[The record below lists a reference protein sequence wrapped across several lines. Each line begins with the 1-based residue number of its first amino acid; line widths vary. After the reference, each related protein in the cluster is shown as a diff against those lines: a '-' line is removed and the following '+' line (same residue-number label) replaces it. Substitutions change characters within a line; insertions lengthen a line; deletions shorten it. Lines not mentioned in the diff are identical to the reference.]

1 MGRRGPIPNPSSGES
16 KRGRNTLKHKG
27 ALQKQVS
34 VESPKFLKTNPL
46 ALEFWNRHAPDLIAA
61 KRLQPLQSELFGTI
75 CEMAAE
81 VRELTN
87 DVSSE
92 GYVVEGRRGQEPNPK
107 VRLLRDARR
116 DLLAAARGFG
126 LDAASDARLP
136 AEPPEDTAETN
147 PLLRY
152 LT

>member
-16 KRGRNTLKHKG
+16 KRGRNTLKRKG
-27 ALQKQVS
+27 APQKQVS
-34 VESPKFLKTNPL
+34 VESPKFLKAKPL
-46 ALEFWNRHAPDLIAA
+46 ALEFWDRHAPDLIAA
-61 KRLQPLQSELFGTI
+61 KRLQPLQAELFGTI

-136 AEPPEDTAETN
+136 AEPLEETVETN

-152 LT
+152 LN

>member
-1 MGRRGPIPNPSSGES
+1 
-16 KRGRNTLKHKG
+16 
-27 ALQKQVS
+27 
-34 VESPKFLKTNPL
+34 
-46 ALEFWNRHAPDLIAA
+46 
-61 KRLQPLQSELFGTI
+61 
-75 CEMAAE
+75 MAAE

-136 AEPPEDTAETN
+136 AEPPEETAEKN

>member
-16 KRGRNTLKHKG
+16 KRGRNTLKRKG

-136 AEPPEDTAETN
+136 AETPEDTAETN

>member
-16 KRGRNTLKHKG
+16 KRGRNTLKRKG
-27 ALQKQVS
+27 APQKQVS
-34 VESPKFLKTNPL
+34 VESPKFLKAKPL
-46 ALEFWNRHAPDLIAA
+46 ALEFWDRHAPDLIAA
-61 KRLQPLQSELFGTI
+61 KRLQPLQAELFGTI

-136 AEPPEDTAETN
+136 AEPLEETVETN

>member
-16 KRGRNTLKHKG
+16 KRGRNTLKRKG

-136 AEPPEDTAETN
+136 AELPEDTAETN

>member
-16 KRGRNTLKHKG
+16 KRGRNTLKRKG
-27 ALQKQVS
+27 APQKQTS
-34 VESPKFLKTNPL
+34 VESPKFLKAKPL
-46 ALEFWNRHAPDLIAA
+46 ALEFWDRHAPDLIAV
-61 KRLQPLQSELFGTI
+61 KRLQPLQAELFGTI

-136 AEPPEDTAETN
+136 AEPPEETAEPN

>member
-16 KRGRNTLKHKG
+16 KRGRNTLKRKG
-27 ALQKQVS
+27 AQQKQVS
-34 VESPKFLKTNPL
+34 VESPKFLKAKPL
-46 ALEFWNRHAPDLIAA
+46 ALEFWDRHAPDLIAA
-61 KRLQPLQSELFGTI
+61 KRLQPLQAELFGTI

-136 AEPPEDTAETN
+136 AEPLEETVETN

-152 LT
+152 LN